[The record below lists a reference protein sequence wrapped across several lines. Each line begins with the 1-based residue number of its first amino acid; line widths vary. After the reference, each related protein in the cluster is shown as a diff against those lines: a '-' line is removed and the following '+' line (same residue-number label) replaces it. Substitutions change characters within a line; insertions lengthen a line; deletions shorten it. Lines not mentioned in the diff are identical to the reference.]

1 MPDILPFYEYDLTIP
16 KEKHFLIYSDDY
28 SSTQIERSLLESIIN
43 VKGLKHLIENGASIS
58 IEDNYGKN
66 PLENIIINLN
76 VDVYKN
82 LLDLLKFNID
92 LTTFDNKKILDYFT
106 SALNSEIDKYLSN
119 NIINSIIKFSL
130 DQANDIDMK
139 VKTISPQLN
148 NKYYK
153 LSYKIVNYL
162 SNQFISIMNLIY
174 NIDNKDKLYE
184 LINLNSTDLNILNI
198 SNILGFENNDAL
210 LLNNLR
216 NNLLKEE
223 KIIQN
228 TIEKLE
234 NIGKDVTNLETKKA
248 ELTKIISKIAIK
260 SKSTKYN
267 YTLDVM
273 DLKFIDKYGKNDNLV
288 ELEMF
293 NDLLK
298 SDLFESNLFNLNDDK
313 RLKLVILPRVLMKE
327 KEYLSN
333 LTVDNWRNYKVLIY
347 FYSKLA
353 IEVEKYFTD
362 NQFRINNEI
371 KEFVFKVLV
380 YLTKTVIISQIELLI
395 RKVFTE
401 YFDNT
406 YPQSTPNIL
415 RSYGVL
421 YNDTFTGNNN
431 SNIDKLYNLAE
442 IMVINSVYIY
452 KDNNEKD
459 TFSEKSIENILEEW
473 LLDMLKSGI
482 INVDENDEFIKKLR
496 IELNNFGF
504 IKNIIN
510 NWLVVMENNFKFII
524 NHSRLLKML
533 ELTIS
538 NI

>member
-1 MPDILPFYEYDLTIP
+1 
-16 KEKHFLIYSDDY
+16 
-28 SSTQIERSLLESIIN
+28 
-43 VKGLKHLIENGASIS
+43 
-58 IEDNYGKN
+58 
-66 PLENIIINLN
+66 
-76 VDVYKN
+76 
-82 LLDLLKFNID
+82 
-92 LTTFDNKKILDYFT
+92 
-106 SALNSEIDKYLSN
+106 
-119 NIINSIIKFSL
+119 
-130 DQANDIDMK
+130 
-139 VKTISPQLN
+139 
-148 NKYYK
+148 
-153 LSYKIVNYL
+153 
-162 SNQFISIMNLIY
+162 
-174 NIDNKDKLYE
+174 
-184 LINLNSTDLNILNI
+184 
-198 SNILGFENNDAL
+198 
-210 LLNNLR
+210 
-216 NNLLKEE
+216 
-223 KIIQN
+223 
-228 TIEKLE
+228 
-234 NIGKDVTNLETKKA
+234 
-248 ELTKIISKIAIK
+248 
-260 SKSTKYN
+260 
-267 YTLDVM
+267 
-273 DLKFIDKYGKNDNLV
+273 
-288 ELEMF
+288 
-293 NDLLK
+293 
-298 SDLFESNLFNLNDDK
+298 
-313 RLKLVILPRVLMKE
+313 MKE

-333 LTVDNWRNYKVLIY
+333 LTVDNWRNYKVLIE

-362 NQFRINNEI
+362 NQFRVNNEI

-406 YPQSTPNIL
+406 YPQSIPNIL
-415 RSYGVL
+415 RTEGIL
-421 YNDTFTGNNN
+421 YNNTFTGNN
-431 SNIDKLYNLAE
+431 SNKDKLYNLAE

-538 NI
+538 N